1 VRSIVAVVML
11 VCSAAIA
18 SAQQMPDP
26 KKISGVPLPVADVP
40 TGTVTVRVIRGQ
52 LSNALPG
59 QTVELS
65 GAGSP
70 RTATTDAAG
79 RAQFSG
85 LAPGT
90 RVKASV
96 TVNGERIDS
105 REFDVPADSGTR
117 LMLVA
122 TDPETEKRAAED
134 RKLAGSAAVS
144 GIVVLGEQTRFVIEA
159 GDEALNVFN
168 ILQIVNTARTPVQT
182 AAPVVFDLPAGA
194 SGAGVL
200 DGSAPNAVATPGRV
214 TVTGPFPPGNTM
226 VQFAYSLAF
235 GKETLTI
242 QQKLPLPLAQ
252 FNLIVQKIGSLQLTS
267 SQLEKQREM
276 SAEGQSYIVG
286 QGPALGAGDVVSL
299 TLTGLPHH
307 AEWPRNLAL
316 VLASVVLAGGI
327 WMAMRRGPDAALRR
341 NDLRVRRE
349 RLFAELATLEDQRR
363 EGRVEHARYSA
374 KRGRLLTA
382 LEGVYA
388 ELDRGA
394 AR

>member
-1 VRSIVAVVML
+1 VRSIVAILVL
-11 VCSAAIA
+11 VCTTVLV

-59 QTVELS
+59 QIVELS

-70 RTATTDAAG
+70 KTARTDEAG
-79 RAQFSG
+79 RAQFAG
-85 LAPGT
+85 LVPGT

-105 REFDVPADSGTR
+105 REFEVPATSGTR

-122 TDPETEKRAAED
+122 TDPETEKRTAED
-134 RKLAGSAAVS
+134 QRLAGSAAVP

-182 AAPVVFDLPAGA
+182 AAPLVFELPAGA

-200 DGSAPNAVATPGRV
+200 EGSAPNAVATPGRV
-214 TVTGPFPPGNTM
+214 TVNGPFAPGTTM
-226 VQFAYSLAF
+226 VQFAYSLPFA
-235 GKETLTI
+235 KNTLTI
-242 QQKLPLPLAQ
+242 QQKLPVPLAQ
-252 FNLIVQKIGSLQLTS
+252 FSLIVQKIDSLQLTS
-267 SQLEKQREM
+267 PQLEKQREM

-286 QGPALGAGDVVSL
+286 QGPALGAGAVISL
-299 TLTGLPHH
+299 TLAGLPHH
-307 AEWPRNLAL
+307 AVWPRNLAL
-316 VLASVVLAGGI
+316 ALASAVLVGGV
-327 WMAMRRGPDAALRR
+327 WLSMRRRPDAALRR
-341 NDLRVRRE
+341 NDLRARRE
-349 RLFAELATLEDQRR
+349 RLFAELTTLEDRRR
-363 EGRVEHARYSA
+363 EGRIEDARYSA
-374 KRGRLLTA
+374 KRGRLLSA
-382 LEGVYA
+382 LEGVYV